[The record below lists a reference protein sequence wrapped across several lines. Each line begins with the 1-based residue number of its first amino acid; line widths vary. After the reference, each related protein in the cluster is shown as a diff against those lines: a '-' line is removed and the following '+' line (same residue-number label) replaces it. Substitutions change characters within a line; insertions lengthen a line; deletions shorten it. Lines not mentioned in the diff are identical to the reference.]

1 MTRSIP
7 RRAFLKTSGLLGVWS
22 ALAACGAAPQAKAA
36 STLSGSAPTPRP
48 SPTSALTSPLQGEAL
63 LAHTLRRISWGA
75 TPEMFERARK
85 IGLEAY
91 LDEQL
96 HPETLDDALLAGLL
110 TRFSTLTM
118 SPAERLQI
126 EPPGRPVQELI
137 AATLLR
143 QRYSA
148 RQLVEVMVD
157 FWTNHFNIY
166 IGKNQCRALKTDDD
180 LHVIRPHALG
190 RFADLLDASAHSPAM
205 LVYLDQAESTQAA
218 PNENYA
224 RELMELHTISVEA
237 GYSHHDVE
245 EVARGFTGWSVAG
258 PRSRRAAVG
267 TYLFRPEFHDDS
279 EKHVL
284 GQHIPAGGGERDGQA
299 VLALLADHPMTA
311 TFVSRKLARRFVA
324 DDPPPSLV
332 TALAERFRAS
342 GSDIRQ
348 VLSDLLRSPEF
359 LASAGQKVKRPLEF
373 FVSAL
378 RVTAAELTPE
388 ARALGEHL
396 RQLGE
401 LPFFWSPP
409 DGYPDYAGWW
419 TTTSGL
425 LNRWNFAMLLTG
437 GQIRGVKVDLHALT
451 RAAASPTD
459 VVDLL
464 GLRFTGES
472 LPEEARAIL
481 IDFASQGD
489 LGRNLAAVAG
499 LILGSPAFQVR

>member
-1 MTRSIP
+1 MYSLSEKVMTIRSTFCSI
-7 RRAFLKTSGLLGVWS
+7 RR
-22 ALAACGAAPQAKAA
+22 
-36 STLSGSAPTPRP
+36 SGS
-48 SPTSALTSPLQGEAL
+48 S
-63 LAHTLRRISWGA
+63 
-75 TPEMFERARK
+75 F
-85 IGLEAY
+85 
-91 LDEQL
+91 
-96 HPETLDDALLAGLL
+96 
-110 TRFSTLTM
+110 
-118 SPAERLQI
+118 
-126 EPPGRPVQELI
+126 
-137 AATLLR
+137 
-143 QRYSA
+143 
-148 RQLVEVMVD
+148 
-157 FWTNHFNIY
+157 
-166 IGKNQCRALKTDDD
+166 
-180 LHVIRPHALG
+180 
-190 RFADLLDASAHSPAM
+190 
-205 LVYLDQAESTQAA
+205 
-218 PNENYA
+218 
-224 RELMELHTISVEA
+224 TIS
-237 GYSHHDVE
+237 S
-245 EVARGFTGWSVAG
+245 S
-258 PRSRRAAVG
+258 
-267 TYLFRPEFHDDS
+267 
-279 EKHVL
+279 
-284 GQHIPAGGGERDGQA
+284 
-299 VLALLADHPMTA
+299 
-311 TFVSRKLARRFVA
+311 
-324 DDPPPSLV
+324 
-332 TALAERFRAS
+332 FRAS